1 MSIALDVT
9 SAPVPAAR
17 VSVARERLVAVA
29 SELFY
34 REGIHR
40 VGMDRV
46 LAEANVTRATMYR
59 HFTGKEALVAAYLQ
73 REDAGVRALFA
84 AVAAAAGDDP
94 RRFVGLLIEA
104 VADDVAE
111 RHDRGCPFI
120 NAAAEFPDAGSP
132 IRAIVT
138 GHRAWFR
145 DTVRDALAAAHAGDE
160 GAGDEGVE
168 DDSVERFDAEE
179 AAATLVL
186 LRDAAL
192 VGAYLDG
199 FELVRPA
206 FVSRARTAAGL

>member
-1 MSIALDVT
+1 MSTALDVDP
-9 SAPVPAAR
+9 APAAAGR

-59 HFTGKEALVAAYLQ
+59 HFTGKEALVAAYLE
-73 REDAGVRALFA
+73 REDAGVRGLFA
-84 AVAAAAGDDP
+84 TVAVAAGDDP
-94 RRFVGLLIEA
+94 RRLVELLIEA
-104 VADDVAE
+104 IADDVAE

-120 NAAAEFPDAGSP
+120 NAAAEFPDAASP

-138 GHRAWFR
+138 RHRAWFR
-145 DTVRDALAAAHAGDE
+145 TTVRDALVAAHGPE
-160 GAGDEGVE
+160 V
-168 DDSVERFDAEE
+168 FDADE

-206 FVSRARTAAGL
+206 FVSRARAAAAL

>member
-1 MSIALDVT
+1 MSTALHVDP
-9 SAPVPAAR
+9 APAPAGR

-59 HFTGKEALVAAYLQ
+59 HFTGKEALVAAYLE
-73 REDAGVRALFA
+73 REDAGVRGLFA
-84 AVAAAAGDDP
+84 AVAVTAGDDP
-94 RRFVGLLIEA
+94 RRLVELLIEA
-104 VADDVAE
+104 IADDVAD

-120 NAAAEFPDAGSP
+120 NAAAEFPDAASP
-132 IRAIVT
+132 IRTIVT
-138 GHRAWFR
+138 RHRAWFR
-145 DTVRDALAAAHAGDE
+145 ATVRAALVAAHADADDA
-160 GAGDEGVE
+160 AGRPG
-168 DDSVERFDAEE
+168 FDADE

-206 FVSRARTAAGL
+206 FVSRARAAAGL

>member
-1 MSIALDVT
+1 VSTALDVDP
-9 SAPVPAAR
+9 APAPAGR

-59 HFTGKEALVAAYLQ
+59 HFTGKEALVAAYLE
-73 REDAGVRALFA
+73 REDAGVRGLFA
-84 AVAAAAGDDP
+84 AVAVTAGDDP
-94 RRFVGLLIEA
+94 RRRVELLIEA
-104 VADDVAE
+104 IADDVAE

-120 NAAAEFPDAGSP
+120 NAAAEFPDAASP

-138 GHRAWFR
+138 RHRAWFR
-145 DTVRDALAAAHAGDE
+145 ATVRAALVAAHAGDE
-160 GAGDEGVE
+160 GAKQAAGGEG
-168 DDSVERFDAEE
+168 FDADE

-206 FVSRARTAAGL
+206 FVSRARAAAGL

>member
-1 MSIALDVT
+1 MSTALDVDP
-9 SAPVPAAR
+9 APAAAGR

-59 HFTGKEALVAAYLQ
+59 HFTGKEALVAAYLE
-73 REDAGVRALFA
+73 REDAGVRGLFV
-84 AVAAAAGDDP
+84 AVAVTAGDDP
-94 RRFVGLLIEA
+94 RRLVELLIEA
-104 VADDVAE
+104 IADDVAE

-120 NAAAEFPDAGSP
+120 NAAAEFPDAASP

-138 GHRAWFR
+138 RHRAWFR
-145 DTVRDALAAAHAGDE
+145 TTVRDALVAAHGPE
-160 GAGDEGVE
+160 G
-168 DDSVERFDAEE
+168 FDAEE

-199 FELVRPA
+199 FEVVRPA
-206 FVSRARTAAGL
+206 FVSRARAAAAL

>member
-1 MSIALDVT
+1 MSTALDVDP
-9 SAPVPAAR
+9 APAAAGR

-46 LAEANVTRATMYR
+46 LAQANVTRATMYR
-59 HFTGKEALVAAYLQ
+59 HFTGKEALVAAYLE
-73 REDAGVRALFA
+73 REDAGVRGLFA
-84 AVAAAAGDDP
+84 AVAVTAGDDP
-94 RRFVGLLIEA
+94 RRLVELLIEA
-104 VADDVAE
+104 IADDVAE

-120 NAAAEFPDAGSP
+120 NAAAEFPDAASP

-138 GHRAWFR
+138 RHRAWFR
-145 DTVRDALAAAHAGDE
+145 ATVRAALVAAH
-160 GAGDEGVE
+160 
-168 DDSVERFDAEE
+168 DDADDAPGRTGFDADE

-206 FVSRARTAAGL
+206 FVSRARAAAGL

>member
-1 MSIALDVT
+1 MSTALDVDP
-9 SAPVPAAR
+9 APAAAGR

-46 LAEANVTRATMYR
+46 LAQANVTRATMYR
-59 HFTGKEALVAAYLQ
+59 HFTGKEALVAAYLE
-73 REDAGVRALFA
+73 REDAGVRGLFA
-84 AVAAAAGDDP
+84 AVAVTAGDDP
-94 RRFVGLLIEA
+94 RRLVELLIEA
-104 VADDVAE
+104 IADDVAE

-120 NAAAEFPDAGSP
+120 NAAAEFPDAASP

-138 GHRAWFR
+138 RHRAWFR
-145 DTVRDALAAAHAGDE
+145 ATVRAALVAAH
-160 GAGDEGVE
+160 
-168 DDSVERFDAEE
+168 DDAHDAPGRTGFDADE

-206 FVSRARTAAGL
+206 FVSRARAAAGL